1 MGLLDFIFGKKKD
14 AKTSVPQSKPAAK
27 PQPTASRPATTT
39 SSAPKTAKLS
49 IAPFVFESN
58 QHQRYEMV
66 IQYKACKNV
75 LVQLRLKRMSMV
87 AVVIN

>member
-49 IAPFVFESN
+49 IAPFVFE
-58 QHQRYEMV
+58 
-66 IQYKACKNV
+66 
-75 LVQLRLKRMSMV
+75 
-87 AVVIN
+87 